1 MAAPVKQTPISTG
14 IGIVKQIL
22 SGDCLV
28 IRGQPKGGPP
38 PERTLALSNVVAP
51 RLAKRPTQSTQESNR
66 DEPFAWQS
74 REYLRRLLI
83 GKEVKFAVEYK
94 VPVSGR
100 EYGTVWTKVNGEEKS
115 VNELVVSEGWA
126 DVRQGGRASE

>member
-1 MAAPVKQTPISTG
+1 MIYTQRDNCANCMGQSCGFLNVLSHL
-14 IGIVKQIL
+14 IL
-22 SGDCLV
+22 
-28 IRGQPKGGPP
+28 Q
-38 PERTLALSNVVAP
+38 
-51 RLAKRPTQSTQESNR
+51 
-66 DEPFAWQS
+66 PFAWQS